1 MVTST
6 ELPRVAFLPVL
17 STYSWPHP
25 TTPGMEP
32 RLEGDRPISHDLLG
46 HGQLFPEGWPG
57 QWSHQGKSPPH
68 LAAPRPVHW
77 GSSWNCWPERQGIL
91 AIGLGAHSLT
101 EGPLPWPPHRPQ
113 EHLRHLVES
122 KAGPQEEGS
131 GKGTPISGVTVVLT
145 FLSVIFLHFPIFLTL
160 TWIFHVIGTGN
171 VSREKVRSPWAYGE
185 AIGPGLRGGSHSL
198 QARPP
203 SVRPSEGP
211 PHQRGAS

>member
-101 EGPLPWPPHRPQ
+101 EGPLPWPPPQASRAPPAPGRIQGRPTGGRLRERNTHFWSDSGPHFSFCNFSAFSNFSYTDMDFPCHWNRERQQGESGVPLGIRGSHRP
-113 EHLRHLVES
+113 
-122 KAGPQEEGS
+122 
-131 GKGTPISGVTVVLT
+131 
-145 FLSVIFLHFPIFLTL
+145 
-160 TWIFHVIGTGN
+160 
-171 VSREKVRSPWAYGE
+171 WAE
-185 AIGPGLRGGSHSL
+185 RRVALAPG
-198 QARPP
+198 
-203 SVRPSEGP
+203 
-211 PHQRGAS
+211 